1 MANVRKRNKLT
12 GALSG
17 ILAFFCQNLAL
28 GAQDEAAPG
37 MSPARVCFALVLIGL
52 GIVGL
57 IAGDFAGV
65 WQHMPIKDM
74 PGQKILA
81 YLCAALELVM
91 GIGLLLAPVL
101 TLTSRVLFFYMTL
114 WVVLLKLPAVI
125 LVPYIEGTWS
135 ACGEI
140 TIIMAGAWVLY
151 AQHAGPWDKAKLGWA
166 VGKRGVRNARLLT
179 TFGIAVCGL
188 AHLVYSEFTAPYIPD
203 WIPFHVFWVILT
215 GSAGIIAGFGILF
228 GVYARLAAVLEAAM
242 LGIITLLVWGPQVAS
257 EPLSLGQWTAFL
269 ISSAIAVGAWL
280 VADTYRGAPWF
291 ALGNPE
297 S

>member
-1 MANVRKRNKLT
+1 MAKQAKPT

-17 ILAFFCQNLAL
+17 IPAFFCENLSL
-28 GAQDEAAPG
+28 GAEDDAGPG
-37 MSPARVCFALVLIGL
+37 LSPARVCFALVMIGL

-57 IAGDFAGV
+57 ISGDFAGV
-65 WQHMPIKDM
+65 WQHLPIKDL

-81 YLCAALELVM
+81 YLCAALELAA

-140 TIIMAGAWVLY
+140 VVIMAGAWVLY
-151 AQHAGPWDKAKLGWA
+151 AQHAGAWDKAKLGWA
-166 VGKRGVRNARLLT
+166 VGKRGVRNARLLLAPA
-179 TFGIAVCGL
+179 IALCGL
-188 AHLVYSEFTAPYIPD
+188 AHLVYSEFTAPFIPD
-203 WIPFHVFWVILT
+203 WIPFHMFWVILT
-215 GSAGIIAGFGILF
+215 GSAGILAGFGILF
-228 GVYARLAAVLEAAM
+228 GVFARLAATLEAAM
-242 LGIITLLVWGPQVAS
+242 LGVITLLVWGPHVAA
-257 EPLSLGQWTAFL
+257 EPLSLNQWTAFL

-291 ALGNPE
+291 ALGNPKSE
-297 S
+297 

>member
-1 MANVRKRNKLT
+1 MAKQAKPT
-12 GALSG
+12 GALFG
-17 ILAFFCQNLAL
+17 IPAFFCENLAL
-28 GAQDEAAPG
+28 GAEDDAAPG
-37 MSPARVCFALVLIGL
+37 LSPARVCFALVMIGL

-57 IAGDFAGV
+57 ISGDFAGV
-65 WQHMPIKDM
+65 WQHLPIKDL

-81 YLCAALELVM
+81 YLCAALELAA

-140 TIIMAGAWVLY
+140 VVIMAGAWVLY
-151 AQHAGPWDKAKLGWA
+151 AQHAGAWDKAKLGWA
-166 VGKRGVRNARLLT
+166 VGKRGVRNARLLLAPA
-179 TFGIAVCGL
+179 IALCGL
-188 AHLVYSEFTAPYIPD
+188 AHLVYSEFTAPFIPD
-203 WIPFHVFWVILT
+203 WIPFHMFWVILT
-215 GSAGIIAGFGILF
+215 GSAGILAGFGILF
-228 GVYARLAAVLEAAM
+228 GVFARLAATLEAAM
-242 LGIITLLVWGPQVAS
+242 LGVITLLVWGPHVAA
-257 EPLSLGQWTAFL
+257 EPLSLNQWTAFL

-291 ALGNPE
+291 ALGNPKSE
-297 S
+297 